1 MSISNAVIDKRIWKG
16 DNSEIFSCK
25 SGFCALLNGT
35 ETHGLSAVRSLWKME
50 VPFKVTVFAWLL
62 LMGKLNCHDIL
73 QKRRPFQMLSPSW
86 CVMFKKSNECVDHL
100 FVQCSFSLKLWAKVL
115 SELNVVWMT
124 PRSPID
130 LLAMGH
136 GLCVNKNGRMSW
148 KIASLAAYWAIWLER
163 NN

>member
-1 MSISNAVIDKRIWKG
+1 M
-16 DNSEIFSCK
+16 
-25 SGFCALLNGT
+25 
-35 ETHGLSAVRSLWKME
+35 
-50 VPFKVTVFAWLL
+50 
-62 LMGKLNCHDIL
+62 
-73 QKRRPFQMLSPSW
+73 
-86 CVMFKKSNECVDHL
+86 
-100 FVQCSFSLKLWAKVL
+100 QCSFSLKLWAKVL

-130 LLAMGH
+130 LLVMGH